1 MILAMF
7 NGMLI
12 VVFFLKSS
20 VDFVFSL
27 LFLMKILS
35 SLKLNDF
42 VFLVWFC
49 LIPRSTDLTEWWLD
63 GLSDYLTV
71 KFHFGPIFMAV
82 VVVVVVMVFCSTV
95 NKKLVVIVV
104 MGELIFAHFF
114 FIPFSLSLFSFESFW
129 ISIFVATFQ
138 LLLLLL

>member
-1 MILAMF
+1 MGCSLLF
-7 NGMLI
+7 
-12 VVFFLKSS
+12 FFLKSS

-42 VFLVWFC
+42 VLFLFFFWFG